1 MKVIINS
8 DNFLIIKILFSMWI
22 ILTIFMFVLSIFVS
36 KKIKYRNYKLGI
48 NELFSKDKTSLFL
61 TLGTKVGV
69 GSIIGTTVCVI
80 VGGFGSIIW
89 IILFSFLMSSICYYE
104 SYLGKKYRMK
114 NKDNFIGGPYFI
126 LRYGINS
133 KILALFSCILL
144 IIVYCFF
151 FQMIQL
157 NTISNIII
165 LNTNIN
171 KSIII
176 CCVFLI
182 LLITIDLSINSV
194 LKLMNKVV
202 PIMCFIFVIM
212 CFYSIF
218 KNIDTLILSF
228 KYNFDDIFSFKSIL
242 SGMVIGIKRSI
253 FMNETLVGTTS
264 VSSAADKNDS
274 DICMRY
280 QVLGMY
286 FISFVITLLIS
297 SLLLIYLY
305 NGNIIDDYILL
316 INSVFYMTSGRLGVY
331 LLIITFTLFGFTT
344 ILSGYYIGKNYI
356 EYLTGSKALL
366 SIFKILFIIV
376 CLLGIVLDN
385 SIIWKYLDYLLFIMI
400 IINTYSIIKLLGSEK
415 YDR

>member
-8 DNFLIIKILFSMWI
+8 DNFLIIKILFSMWT
-22 ILTIFMFVLSIFVS
+22 ILTIFMFVLSIFVG

-89 IILFSFLMSSICYYE
+89 IILFSLLMSSICYYE
-104 SYLGKKYRMK
+104 SYLGKKYRKK

-126 LRYGINS
+126 LKYGTNRR
-133 KILALFSCILL
+133 ILALFSCILL
-144 IIVYCFF
+144 IIIYCFF

-157 NTISNIII
+157 NTISNMIEI
-165 LNTNIN
+165 NTNIN
-171 KSIII
+171 KIII
-176 CCVFLI
+176 IVCVFLI
-182 LLITIDLSINSV
+182 LLITIDLSIDSV
-194 LKLMNKVV
+194 LKLMNKIV
-202 PIMCFIFVIM
+202 PIMCFIFIVM
-212 CFYSIF
+212 CLFSIF
-218 KNIDTLILSF
+218 KNIDILILSF
-228 KYNFDDIFSFKSIL
+228 KYNFNQIFSIKSLL

-253 FMNETLVGTTS
+253 FMNEVLVGTTS
-264 VSSAADKNDS
+264 VSSSTDKNDS

-286 FISFVITLLIS
+286 FISFVITALIS

-305 NGNIIDDYILL
+305 DNKVTDDYIVL
-316 INSVFYMTSGRLGVY
+316 INSVFYMTSGKIGVY
-331 LLIITFTLFGFTT
+331 LLIVTFILFGFTT

-356 EYLTGSKALL
+356 EYLTGSKTLL
-366 SIFKILFIIV
+366 IVFKILFIIV
-376 CLLGIVLDN
+376 CLLAIVIDN

-400 IINTYSIIKLLGSEK
+400 IINSYSIIKLLGSEK
-415 YDR
+415 I

>member
-1 MKVIINS
+1 
-8 DNFLIIKILFSMWI
+8 
-22 ILTIFMFVLSIFVS
+22 
-36 KKIKYRNYKLGI
+36 
-48 NELFSKDKTSLFL
+48 
-61 TLGTKVGV
+61 
-69 GSIIGTTVCVI
+69 
-80 VGGFGSIIW
+80 
-89 IILFSFLMSSICYYE
+89 MSSICYYE

-157 NTISNIII
+157 NTISNIIK

-176 CCVFLI
+176 CCVLLI

-228 KYNFDDIFSFKSIL
+228 KYNFNDIFSIKSIL

-264 VSSAADKNDS
+264 VSSSADKNDS

-356 EYLTGSKALL
+356 EYLTASKALL

>member
-8 DNFLIIKILFSMWI
+8 DNFLIIKILFSMWT
-22 ILTIFMFVLSIFVS
+22 ILTIFMFVLSIFVG

-89 IILFSFLMSSICYYE
+89 IILFSLLMSSICYYE
-104 SYLGKKYRMK
+104 SYLGKKYRKK

-126 LRYGINS
+126 LKYGTNRRL
-133 KILALFSCILL
+133 LALFSCILL
-144 IIVYCFF
+144 IIIYCFF

-157 NTISNIII
+157 NTISNMIEI
-165 LNTNIN
+165 NTNIN
-171 KSIII
+171 KIII
-176 CCVFLI
+176 IVCVFLI
-182 LLITIDLSINSV
+182 LLITIDLSIDSV
-194 LKLMNKVV
+194 LKLMNKIV
-202 PIMCFIFVIM
+202 PIMCFIFIVM
-212 CFYSIF
+212 CLFSIF
-218 KNIDTLILSF
+218 KNIDILILSF
-228 KYNFDDIFSFKSIL
+228 KYNFNQIFSIKSLL

-253 FMNETLVGTTS
+253 FMNEVLVGTTS
-264 VSSAADKNDS
+264 VSSSTDKNDS

-286 FISFVITLLIS
+286 FISFVITILIS

-305 NGNIIDDYILL
+305 NNKVTDDYIVL
-316 INSVFYMTSGRLGVY
+316 INSVFYMTSGKIGVY
-331 LLIITFTLFGFTT
+331 LLIITFILFGFTT

-366 SIFKILFIIV
+366 IVFKILFIIV
-376 CLLGIVLDN
+376 CLLAIVIDN

-400 IINTYSIIKLLGSEK
+400 IINSYSIIKLLGSEK
-415 YDR
+415 I